1 MKMLLVVFRHS
12 LDRDIRRF
20 LKGLDMTVFTE
31 APKFFGIGEAGHS
44 METFT
49 WPGHNCMIMA
59 AMEEDQAERVVEEL
73 RIFRDHLTEL
83 QGGGK
88 VPMRVFVFPCQQVL

>member
-1 MKMLLVVFRHS
+1 MKMLFVVFRHS
-12 LDRDIRRF
+12 LDQDIRQL
-20 LKGLDMTVFTE
+20 LKGLGMTAFTE
-31 APKFFGIGEAGHS
+31 APKLFGIGEAGHS

-73 RIFRDHLTEL
+73 RAFRDQLAEL
-83 QGGGK
+83 QGGGTI
-88 VPMRVFVFPCQQVL
+88 PMRVFVFPCMRVL